1 MKRAAILTLTFLA
14 SAALAGERFIATIGT
29 VQKEIAAD
37 SLAMT
42 LGVSA
47 TEKTIEESVASLNKL
62 LDSLGAEMAALRYP
76 SNALTVKERKTKQ
89 AWEWDGQKKVHLGF
103 ASEATVGV
111 SLREL
116 TNYSKLLTYLGTHEA
131 FDIEWMTMSGSAEGA
146 VRRSAVG
153 EALEAARAKAALL
166 AQEGNGKLGKL
177 LEVTEEE
184 VEMPENG
191 GRSRMR
197 NSRDPLAGTVA
208 YPIEILV
215 RVRAKFELVDP

>member
-116 TNYSKLLTYLGTHEA
+116 TNYSKLLTYLGPHEA
-131 FDIEWMTMSGSAEGA
+131 FDIAWMTMSGSAEGA

-166 AQEGNGKLGKL
+166 AQDGGQQFVAGPLHHRAGVVLGQL
-177 LEVTEEE
+177 GQHAARQGHCVALGQA
-184 VEMPENG
+184 G
-191 GRSRMR
+191 GHRTHGQGLGRQ
-197 NSRDPLAGTVA
+197 G
-208 YPIEILV
+208 
-215 RVRAKFELVDP
+215 